1 MRINVFRL
9 YPRSNNDSLH
19 YWTILHTLQRV
30 CRHCFNT
37 QIHGLLAIARPIH
50 VNSKYHCDVVRSA
63 GTSYQLA
70 GLFTSNGCL
79 KLTVAKQKDM
89 VQLCYLRD
97 KVLES
102 KYYSLIE

>member
-9 YPRSNNDSLH
+9 YLHSNNNSLH

-37 QIHGLLAIARPIH
+37 QIHGLLAIARSIH
-50 VNSKYHCDVVRSA
+50 MNSKHHCDVVRSA

-70 GLFTSNGCL
+70 GLYTSKGCL

-89 VQLCYLRD
+89 IQQWYLRGE
-97 KVLES
+97 VLES
-102 KYYSLIE
+102 EYYSLIE